1 MNELL
6 EAVKASSPEQVVAA
20 FAAAIEAAYA
30 NNPSHGYHAAFAALA
45 SPAAPEPESAPVDA
59 EVPEAE

>member
-20 FAAAIEAAYA
+20 FAAAINAAYA
-30 NNPSHGYHAAFAALA
+30 NNPAHGYAAAQAALA
-45 SPAAPEPESAPVDA
+45 SPVVEAPEVEDV
-59 EVPEAE
+59 EAE